1 MAKVVFAGDQ
11 TNWPVCVCVCQCSL
25 VVVQNASDSHNLTDC
40 DFRVTSR
47 RGCFCSQRELTVFE
61 SRE

>member
-25 VVVQNASDSHNLTDC
+25 VVVQNASDSHNLAQTLRLSC
-40 DFRVTSR
+40 DVATWVSMLPASADR
-47 RGCFCSQRELTVFE
+47 L
-61 SRE
+61 

>member
-40 DFRVTSR
+40 DFCDFATW
-47 RGCFCSQRELTVFE
+47 VFLLPA
-61 SRE
+61 SADRL